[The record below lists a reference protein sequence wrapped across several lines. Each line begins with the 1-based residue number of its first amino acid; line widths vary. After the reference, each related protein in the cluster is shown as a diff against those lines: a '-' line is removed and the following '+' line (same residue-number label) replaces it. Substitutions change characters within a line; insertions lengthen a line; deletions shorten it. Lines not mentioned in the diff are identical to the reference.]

1 MNSAMRDYY
10 EKRAAE
16 YDDWWIGAGRF
27 EQRDRPGWYEDVSA
41 LIDLLLGLPPARTL
55 DLACGTGFI
64 TRHLPGEVL
73 GVDQS
78 PAMIEI
84 ARARCKAARFEVGD
98 ALAPR
103 PGFSRV
109 FSSHFYGHLD
119 AGQRE
124 AFLALPRDELV
135 IVDSALRPD
144 GVAEDWQTRVLDDGS
159 SHSVYKRWFTGAGL
173 ASEIGGAAEVLHD
186 GPWFVAVRS
195 SSPRS

>member
-1 MNSAMRDYY
+1 MNPAMRSYY
-10 EKRAAE
+10 EKRASE
-16 YDDWWIGAGRF
+16 YDDWWLGAGLF

-41 LIDLLLGLPPARTL
+41 LIDVLLALPPARTL
-55 DLACGTGFI
+55 DLACGTGFL
-64 TRHLPGEVL
+64 TRHLPGDVT

-78 PAMIEI
+78 PSMIEI
-84 ARARCKAARFEVGD
+84 AQARRKDGTFEAGD
-98 ALAPR
+98 ALAAR
-103 PGFSRV
+103 PGYERI

-119 AGQRE
+119 ADQRA

-144 GVAEDWQTRVLDDGS
+144 GKPEDWQERVLGDGS
-159 SHSVYKRWFTGAGL
+159 THSVYKRWFTGAGL
-173 ASEIGGAAEVLHD
+173 AEEIGGADVLHD

>member
-1 MNSAMRDYY
+1 MNPAMREYY
-10 EKRAAE
+10 SKRAPE
-16 YDDWWIGAGRF
+16 YDDWWLGAGRF

-41 LIDLLLGLPPARTL
+41 LIDVLLALAPARTL
-55 DLACGTGFI
+55 DLACGTGFL
-64 TRHLPGEVL
+64 TRHLPGAVH

-78 PAMIEI
+78 AGMIEI
-84 ARARCKAARFEVGD
+84 ATARCKDATFEVGD

-103 PGFSRV
+103 PGFARI

-119 AGQRE
+119 VAQRA

-144 GVAEDWQTRVLDDGS
+144 GEPEAWQQRVLDDGS

-173 ASEIGGAAEVLHD
+173 AQELGGGEVLHD

>member
-1 MNSAMRDYY
+1 MNAAMRVYY

-16 YDDWWIGAGRF
+16 YDDWWLGAGRF
-27 EQRDRPGWYEDVSA
+27 EERERPGWYEDMSA
-41 LIDLLLGLPPARTL
+41 LIDMLLALPPARTL
-55 DLACGTGFI
+55 DLACGTGFL
-64 TRHLPGEVL
+64 TRHLPGDVS

-78 PAMIEI
+78 PSMIEI
-84 ARARCKAARFEVGD
+84 AAARRKDGSFEVGD

-103 PGFSRV
+103 PGFERI

-119 AGQRE
+119 EAQRE

-144 GVAEDWQTRVLDDGS
+144 GVAEDWQERVLDDGS
-159 SHSVYKRWFTGAGL
+159 RHSVYKRWFTAEGL
-173 ASEIGGAAEVLHD
+173 ADEIGGGEVLHD

>member
-1 MNSAMRDYY
+1 MNPAMREYY

-27 EQRDRPGWYEDVSA
+27 EQRDRPGWYEDISA
-41 LIDLLLGLPPARTL
+41 LIDLLLGLEPARTL

-64 TRHLPGEVL
+64 TRHLPGEVV

-78 PAMIEI
+78 AAMIEI
-84 ARARCKAARFEVGD
+84 ARSRCKTATFEVGD
-98 ALAPR
+98 ALVPR

-119 AGQRE
+119 EAQRA
-124 AFLALPRDELV
+124 AFLALPREELV
-135 IVDSALRPD
+135 IVDSALRPG

-159 SHSVYKRWFTGAGL
+159 SHSVYKRWFTCAGL
-173 ASEIGGAAEVLHD
+173 AEEIGGAEVLHD

-195 SSPRS
+195 ASPRS

>member
-1 MNSAMRDYY
+1 MNPAMREYY
-10 EKRAAE
+10 SKRAAE
-16 YDDWWIGAGRF
+16 YDDWWLGAGLF

-41 LIDLLLGLPPARTL
+41 LIDVLLSLEPAKTL
-55 DLACGTGFI
+55 DLACGTGFL
-64 TRHLPGEVL
+64 TRHLPGTVH

-78 PAMIEI
+78 AEMIAI
-84 ARARCKAARFEVGD
+84 AAARCKDMTFEAGD
-98 ALAPR
+98 ALAAR
-103 PGFSRV
+103 PGYERI

-119 AGQRE
+119 DAQRE

-144 GVAEDWQTRVLDDGS
+144 GRPELWQERVLDDGT

-173 ASEIGGAAEVLHD
+173 ADEIGGAEVLHD

-195 SSPRS
+195 STPRS

>member
-1 MNSAMRDYY
+1 MSYY

-16 YDDWWIGAGRF
+16 YDDWWLGAGLF
-27 EQRDRPGWYEDVSA
+27 EQRERPGLVRGR
-41 LIDLLLGLPPARTL
+41 LGADRRAAARCRRRGRSTWRAGRGSSPATCRATCTASTRARRCSRSRGRAART
-55 DLACGTGFI
+55 T
-64 TRHLPGEVL
+64 T
-73 GVDQS
+73 
-78 PAMIEI
+78 
-84 ARARCKAARFEVGD
+84 FEVGD

-103 PGFSRV
+103 PGFERI

-119 AGQRE
+119 AAQRE

-144 GVAEDWQTRVLDDGS
+144 GQAEDWQERVLDDGS
-159 SHSVYKRWFTGAGL
+159 THSVYKRWFTGAGL
-173 ASEIGGAAEVLHD
+173 AEEIGGAEVLHD